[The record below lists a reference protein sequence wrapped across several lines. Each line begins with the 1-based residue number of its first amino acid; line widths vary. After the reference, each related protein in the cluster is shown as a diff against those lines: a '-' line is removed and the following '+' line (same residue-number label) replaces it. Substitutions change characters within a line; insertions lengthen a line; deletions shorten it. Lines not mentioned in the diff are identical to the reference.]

1 MTKIPRYDQLMNP
14 VISALRELGGSG
26 SIDEIYEKV
35 IEMMKMP
42 DDVLAVLHDPESTNR
57 TEVQYQLAWAR
68 TYLKKFGLLEISSRG
83 IWALT
88 AKAKDIDELD
98 PQEVVQ
104 IGRAHV

>member
-1 MTKIPRYDQLMNP
+1 MKSDYKFMTKIPRYDQLMNP
-14 VISALRELGGSG
+14 VIGALRELGGSG

-35 IEMMKMP
+35 IEILKMP
-42 DDVLAVLHDPESTNR
+42 DDVLGVLHDPESTNQ

-88 AKAKDIDELD
+88 KKAES
-98 PQEVVQ
+98 V
-104 IGRAHV
+104 A